1 MYCIIFENNT
11 VHSIK
16 RITKEKSVRFY
27 EKMMIIVEIVDSY
40 LFCIKFDSNYT
51 SHLKYL
57 NNSNEKA

>member
-1 MYCIIFENNT
+1 IIFENNT

-51 SHLKYL
+51 FHLKYL
-57 NNSNEKA
+57 NNSNGKA